1 MVIQGNDMI
10 AVHGNY
16 TAVVCVVGATF
27 VVWSIEDG
35 AMYYRRGKFAGLNI
49 QGFNP
54 NEVFT
59 EYFKFPWPEVL
70 IS

>member
-16 TAVVCVVGATF
+16 MAVVCVVGATF

-35 AMYYRRGKFAGLNI
+35 AMYCRREKICWAKRS
-49 QGFNP
+49 GFQP
-54 NEVFT
+54 Q
-59 EYFKFPWPEVL
+59 
-70 IS
+70 